1 MKRGVVAIVGGIAA
15 VAQVAEAAY
24 VWPSKYDEIED
35 ILSLQT
41 GYRSRGFVEG
51 VTPCSFGGNIAG
63 RQFAAEW
70 IRTAFHD
77 VATTD
82 AAAGAGGL
90 DGSIWFEL
98 DRTENGGAAFNNTF
112 SFFSNLYSVRAS
124 ASDLLAMSVVVANAG
139 CGGARMPFRAGRID
153 AVEAGPAG
161 VPEPDTPMDTTRSTF
176 AKAGFSESE
185 MIALVACGHTLGGV
199 HSRNNPHITGLDPTP
214 DTVTKFD
221 STFDDFDNKIA
232 TEYLKG
238 NTSNPLVVGKNETLN
253 SDKRIFASDGNKT
266 IQDLGCTK
274 NGFKTA
280 CADVFTR
287 MIDTVPSAVQL
298 TEPIEAVDIKPYVGL
313 SLGENGSIAFSGR
326 VRVRTTEDT
335 GRDVSDL
342 TVHLSFAD
350 RNGEGTVTVPT
361 TLDEGGVTYGLWGET
376 FVWYQFETVIPAA
389 SGISKFVV
397 HLTNPSTNATAVYR
411 NGGGSGYPLD
421 DALLY
426 QASASCVDRT
436 SVNNER
442 TFTVTAAVRE
452 DRAADPVKME
462 LVRLVRRQGIIHRQ
476 LVVET
481 VDLAAT
487 ADEGESGYVT
497 FQGQIQLPT
506 NGWSTSFDL
515 VLGGGEKE
523 VRLDFLKTQTCPRL
537 KVIAFQPVPE
547 LLGGRAALGDAGE
560 EAERFPDASIDGR
573 RLRLRVYEDYEDAT
587 QIVVTCAMPFKV

>member
-1 MKRGVVAIVGGIAA
+1 MKGGAIAIMGGIAA
-15 VAQVAEAAY
+15 LAQVAEAAY
-24 VWPSKYDEIED
+24 IWPSKYDEIED

-41 GYRSRGFVEG
+41 GYRSRGFVEATPRALYLGLTGTKLG

-124 ASDLLAMSVVVANAG
+124 AADLLAMSVVVANAG
-139 CGGARMPFRAGRID
+139 CGGAQMPFRAGRID

-161 VPEPDTPMDTTRSTF
+161 VPEPDTPLDTTRSTF
-176 AKAGFSESE
+176 ARAGFSESE

-221 STFDDFDNKIA
+221 STFDDFDNKVA
-232 TEYLKG
+232 TEYIRG
-238 NTSNPLVVGKNETLN
+238 NTTNPLVVGKNETLN

-266 IQDLGCTK
+266 IRDLGCTK

-280 CADVFTR
+280 CSDVFTR
-287 MIDTVPSAVQL
+287 MIDTVPSAVRL

-313 SLGENGSIAFSGR
+313 ALSGNGSIALSGL
-326 VRVRTTEDT
+326 VRIRTTEGT
-335 GRDVSDL
+335 GRDAGDL
-342 TVHLSFAD
+342 AVHLTFAD
-350 RNGEGTVTVPT
+350 RVGEGSVAVPT
-361 TLDEGGVTYGLWGET
+361 ALDEGGVTYGLWGET
-376 FVWYQFETVIPAA
+376 FVWYQFETAIPAA
-389 SGISKFVV
+389 SGISKFLI
-397 HLTNPSTNATAVYR
+397 HLTTPSNNATTVYR
-411 NGGGSGYPLD
+411 NDGSGYALD

-426 QASASCVDRT
+426 QASASCVNRT

-442 TFTVTAAVRE
+442 TFTVTAAVRK
-452 DRAADPVKME
+452 DRAADPVTME
-462 LVRLVRRQGIIHRQ
+462 LVRLVRRQGIIHRK
-476 LVVET
+476 LEVESVT
-481 VDLAAT
+481 LAAT
-487 ADEGESGYVT
+487 GEEESGYVV
-497 FQGQIQLPT
+497 FQGQMQLAT

-515 VLGGGEKE
+515 VLGGEKE
-523 VRLDFLKTQTCPRL
+523 VRVDFLKTQTCPR
-537 KVIAFQPVPE
+537 V
-547 LLGGRAALGDAGE
+547 
-560 EAERFPDASIDGR
+560 
-573 RLRLRVYEDYEDAT
+573 
-587 QIVVTCAMPFKV
+587 

>member
-1 MKRGVVAIVGGIAA
+1 MKGGAVVIVGGIA
-15 VAQVAEAAY
+15 VLAQVAETAY
-24 VWPSKYDEIED
+24 AWPSKYDEIED

-41 GYRSRGFVEG
+41 GYRSRGFVEALDLGLTDTKLG

-82 AAAGAGGL
+82 AAAGTGGL

-98 DRTENGGAAFNNTF
+98 ARTENGGAAFNNTF

-124 ASDLLAMSVVVANAG
+124 AADLLAMSVVVANAG

-161 VPEPDTPMDTTRSTF
+161 VPEPDTPLDTTRSTF

-199 HSRNNPHITGLDPTP
+199 HSRNNPHITGLDLTP

-232 TEYLKG
+232 TEYIRG
-238 NTSNPLVVGKNETLN
+238 NTTNPLVVGKNETLN

-280 CADVFTR
+280 CSDVFTR
-287 MIDTVPSAVQL
+287 MIDTVPSAVRL
-298 TEPIEAVDIKPYVGL
+298 TEPIEAVDIKPYVALAL
-313 SLGENGSIAFSGR
+313 SGNGSITLSGL
-326 VRVRTTEDT
+326 VRIRTTEGT
-335 GRDVSDL
+335 GRDASDL
-342 TVHLSFAD
+342 VVHLSFAD
-350 RNGEGTVTVPT
+350 RNGEGSVTVPT

-376 FVWYQFETVIPAA
+376 FVWYQFETAIPAS
-389 SGISKFVV
+389 SGISKFLI
-397 HLTNPSTNATAVYR
+397 HLTTPSDNATTVYR
-411 NGGGSGYPLD
+411 NDGGGYALD

-426 QASASCVDRT
+426 QASASCVNRT

-442 TFTVTAAVRE
+442 TFTITAAVRK
-452 DRAADPVKME
+452 DRAADPVTME
-462 LVRLVRRQGIIHRQ
+462 LVRLVRRQGIIHRK
-476 LVVET
+476 LEIESVK
-481 VDLAAT
+481 LAAT
-487 ADEGESGYVT
+487 GEEESGYLV
-497 FQGQIQLPT
+497 FQGQMQLPT

-515 VLGGGEKE
+515 ILGGEKE
-523 VRLDFLKTQTCPRL
+523 VRVDFLKTQTCPR
-537 KVIAFQPVPE
+537 V
-547 LLGGRAALGDAGE
+547 
-560 EAERFPDASIDGR
+560 
-573 RLRLRVYEDYEDAT
+573 
-587 QIVVTCAMPFKV
+587 